1 MRLTV
6 PASWTHRGRPGPR
19 GKGKALPVPEG
30 TATAPLPARRKA
42 ARPRLDLEP
51 SEDAIQIA
59 LINHLKM
66 RAVPG
71 LEVWHV
77 PNGGARSKV
86 EAARFKAMGVLA
98 GLQDIHLLH
107 CGTLYVLE
115 IKRRKGRLSPE
126 QRDMGARMTA
136 AGAVAAV
143 AYGLDAAIA
152 QLEAWGLI
160 RPDRSGS

>member
-30 TATAPLPARRKA
+30 TATAPLPPRRKA
-42 ARPRLDLEP
+42 SRALPDFGP
-51 SEDAIQIA
+51 SEDTIQIA

-71 LEVWHV
+71 VVFWHV
-77 PNGGARSKV
+77 PNGGWRSKSQ
-86 EAARFKAMGVLA
+86 AKRFKDMA
-98 GLQDIHLLH
+98 I
-107 CGTLYVLE
+107 
-115 IKRRKGRLSPE
+115 RL
-126 QRDMGARMTA
+126 TA
-136 AGAVAAV
+136 AGAVAAS
-143 AYGLDAAIA
+143 ARGLDAAIA